1 MTFQPFFIYAVTFIL
16 AFCSLFYEFA
26 FAQVL
31 AVSIGGTKI
40 QYLIVI
46 SLFTFSLGMGSLVY
60 GKIKPRAE
68 TRKILLWVEI
78 GLTFVGLLGP
88 FALTWILRPG
98 VFPGGSAMP
107 QALAY
112 FTVILVGFLSGF
124 EIPCM
129 FDLSPSRNG
138 RILAADYVG
147 MLAASIAFPL
157 FFLPVFGTASSV
169 MIVALFNCTVFLW
182 LRSIEGRHWETMIG
196 LVAIFSSMILTII
209 FRAELNE
216 LLSSLYLGVDP

>member
-1 MTFQPFFIYAVTFIL
+1 MTSHPFFIYGITFIL

-46 SLFTFSLGMGSLVY
+46 SLFTFSLGMGSLFY
-60 GKIKPRAE
+60 GKIKSRAE

-78 GLTFVGLLGP
+78 GLTFLGLLGP

-98 VFPGGSAMP
+98 VFPTGSDLP
-107 QALAY
+107 LTIAY
-112 FTVILVGFLSGF
+112 LTVALVGLLSGF

-138 RILAADYVG
+138 RILAADYAG

-169 MIVALFNCTVFLW
+169 MIVALLNCTVFLW
-182 LRSIEGRHWETMIG
+182 LRSVEGRNWETVIG
-196 LVAIFSSMILTII
+196 LFAIVSSMILTIV
-209 FRAELNE
+209 FRTELNE
-216 LLSSLYLGVDP
+216 LLSYLYLGADL